1 MAQCVVYTCFALAT
15 KIETRELGGHSMSKR
30 KCSRILCPA
39 TAILF
44 AASAFGGVNVV
55 QFNGGALPGDYW
67 PSSPTGNAPT
77 SQVGSDPLI
86 VSGNA
91 GALGSPD
98 SDLVSQLIAPG
109 GTDAETFLSG
119 SVGFKLGEVDF
130 VMDGDATSN
139 SIHLFQLNPAINGTS
154 DAYDLSTDEVGHD
167 LLGGGA
173 GLSFSLSK
181 SADPVIDEFVF
192 SGNDNIAL
200 LPNTEYAIE
209 VWNTGASGTD
219 TIWRPVG
226 HPYLDGAGYQATGPG
241 AQSDNSAVVRNGLSA
256 NPRNLLFAVYP
267 SVPEPG
273 SAALVLIAAV
283 GMLQRRR
290 ARGGNP
296 PRTEFTPHVR

>member
-15 KIETRELGGHSMSKR
+15 EIETRELGGYSMSKR
-30 KCSRILCPA
+30 KCSWIVCPA

-55 QFNGGALPGDYW
+55 EFNGGALPGDYW
-67 PSSPTGNAPT
+67 PSSSTGNAPT

-91 GALGSPD
+91 GAMGAPD
-98 SDLVSQLIAPG
+98 AALVGQDIAPG
-109 GTDAETFLSG
+109 GIEAETFLTG
-119 SVGFKLGEVDF
+119 SVGFDLGEIDF
-130 VMDGDATSN
+130 VMQGDATSN
-139 SIHLFQLNPAINGTS
+139 SIHLFQLDNTINGTS
-154 DAYDLSTDEVGHD
+154 DAYNLSTNEVGHD

-173 GLSFSLSK
+173 GLSLSLSE
-181 SADPVIDEFVF
+181 SANPVIDEFVF
-192 SGNDNIAL
+192 TGKDNVTL

-219 TIWRPVG
+219 IIWRNAA
-226 HPYLDGAGYQATGPG
+226 HSYLDGDSYQTTGPG
-241 AQSDNSAVVRNGLSA
+241 AQSDNNAVVRNRSSFE
-256 NPRNLLFAVYP
+256 PRNFLFAVY

-273 SAALVLIAAV
+273 SAALVLIATV

-296 PRTEFTPHVR
+296 PRIEFAPHAR